1 MPDAEPANPDQ
12 RANWNTASG
21 PTWVEMQPV
30 LDRMLSPFAT
40 LLIQEGFPG
49 PGRRVLDIGCGAGAT
64 TLAMARRLGP
74 DGLCLGADISAP
86 LVAAAR
92 ARAVVEGVDT
102 AAFIEADA
110 QTHAFEPGAF
120 DAVISR
126 FGVMFFDQPED
137 AFANIRRAARPGG
150 RLTFIAWRSPAE
162 NAAMGLGARAAA
174 SLLPPAAPPDPRA
187 PGQFAFADDA
197 RVRAILRAAG
207 WSDIE
212 IVPVD
217 ATCEV
222 AEADLHA
229 YATRMGPVGAALRA
243 ANAALREQIE
253 AAVMA
258 AYAPH
263 VEDGWFRFQ
272 AACWR
277 VAARA

>member
-1 MPDAEPANPDQ
+1 MPDPEIANPDQ

-21 PTWVEMQPV
+21 PTWVELQPV
-30 LDRMLSPFAT
+30 LDRMLAPFAT

-49 PGRRVLDIGCGAGAT
+49 PGCRVLDIGCGAGAT

-74 DGLCLGADISAP
+74 DGHCLGADISAP

-92 ARAVVEGVDT
+92 ARAADERIDT
-102 AAFIEADA
+102 AAFVEADA
-110 QTHAFEPGAF
+110 QTHAFEAGTF

-126 FGVMFFDQPED
+126 FGVMFFDRPEV
-137 AFANIRRAARPGG
+137 AFTNVRRAARPGG
-150 RLTFIAWRSPAE
+150 RFTFIAWRSPAE

-174 SLLPPAAPPDPRA
+174 PLLPPATPPDPRA

-197 RVRAILRAAG
+197 RVRAILEAAG

-212 IVPVD
+212 IAPVD
-217 ATCEV
+217 ATCEI

-229 YATRMGPVGAALRA
+229 YATRLGPVGAALRGA
-243 ANAALREQIE
+243 GAALRERIE
-253 AAVMA
+253 AVVMD

-263 VEDGWFRFQ
+263 VADGWFRFQ

-277 VAARA
+277 VRARA